1 MEIQTLE
8 KKINCISRLTLI
20 HSVHITIVCPTN
32 HPVLLGNFGERFHEI
47 FSKNYINVWFMSY
60 SKCWNSR
67 RTWNLCFLFNFQLK
81 KIRSKIIQITL
92 IELWSFISFE
102 LRHLNSMKVSQ
113 KANFGCS
120 IFQLKIKRKQI
131 FQVRRQF
138 QHFEYDMNQTLKK

>member
-1 MEIQTLE
+1 MYDNPLFANFWTSWSVSIGHQTNNDGSIKPKTNGNSNFG

-81 KIRSKIIQITL
+81 KKSDRKEYKSL
-92 IELWSFISFE
+92 LLRFE
-102 LRHLNSMKVSQ
+102 PSSLLS
-113 KANFGCS
+113 
-120 IFQLKIKRKQI
+120 
-131 FQVRRQF
+131 
-138 QHFEYDMNQTLKK
+138 

>member
-1 MEIQTLE
+1 MRDPCHI
-8 KKINCISRLTLI
+8 RHLTK
-20 HSVHITIVCPTN
+20 
-32 HPVLLGNFGERFHEI
+32 R
-47 FSKNYINVWFMSY
+47 
-60 SKCWNSR
+60 WNSR

-113 KANFGCS
+113 KAKFGCS

-131 FQVRRQF
+131 FQVRQLF
-138 QHFEYDMNQTLKK
+138 QPFVKCRIWHGSRIRVPKKHAARLFVSWKVFRPKRDFHLINLKKCSTYTQIHIINL